1 MYNKEKYKE
10 ILEYFQ
16 DDLNALDSRLKSLL
30 FENNRN
36 INFNTDNCAPKDIFM
51 NNIEQFLFAKS
62 KRLRPVVLF
71 IIKDAVCNGIENSAG
86 APKQLK
92 QTIQKITDLALALE
106 LLHSATLIHDDIID
120 EAHLRRGIETF
131 NIKYN
136 PHIATIAGDYLLSLC
151 LKVLSG
157 IGYCEVFSY
166 FAQNTLNICNGE
178 IDQFFNKNK
187 VVTIETYLNKSKNKT
202 SSLFLAGAKSL
213 LYIINKEIAPISDK
227 VQGAILDFVLNFS
240 LGFQIYDDIENFAE
254 ENKEKTSS
262 DIENGI
268 YTLPYLYLLQEDGVY
283 GMIDA
288 DLHNVSDQARKKA
301 LEFSKNYLNEI
312 LNDAKKAIKSLDDTE
327 IHNKKLFIELTE
339 IFKN

>member
-157 IGYCEVFSY
+157 IGYCEAFSY

-213 LYIINKEIAPISDK
+213 LYIINKEITPISDK

-240 LGFQIYDDIENFAE
+240 LAFQIYDDIENFKSDFEAL
-254 ENKEKTSS
+254 NTEKQSS
-262 DIENGI
+262 DLKNGI
-268 YTLPYLYLLQEDGVY
+268 YTLPFLYISQQNHLYDIINLNKDDKVY
-283 GMIDA
+283 
-288 DLHNVSDQARKKA
+288 KEA
-301 LEFSKNYLNEI
+301 LEFSKNYKDKILNEAQNSI
-312 LNDAKKAIKSLDDTE
+312 NKLNDKYNTS
-327 IHNKKLFIELTE
+327 LFIKLADV
-339 IFKN
+339 FKN